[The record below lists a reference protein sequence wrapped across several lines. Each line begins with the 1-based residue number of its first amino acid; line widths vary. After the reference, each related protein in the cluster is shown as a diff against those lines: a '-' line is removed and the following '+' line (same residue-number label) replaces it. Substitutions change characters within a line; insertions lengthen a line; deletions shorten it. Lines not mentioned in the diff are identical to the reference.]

1 MQNSEGSRPAAT
13 SRPTRPVRASGA
25 SAGDAVL
32 AVTELRVRYRGS
44 TRDAV
49 AGIGFT
55 VAAGEVFG
63 LLGPNGAG
71 KSTTQRV
78 LTGQERDFTGSV
90 SVLGQPVSS
99 WGRRLYERIGVGF
112 ELPAYFPKLTVLENL
127 AAFAALYR
135 HPAPNGCH
143 RSARDAGPMP
153 PAEALDAVGLGDA
166 ADRRAA
172 TLSKGMKMRL
182 NLARA
187 LLHRPDV
194 LFLDEPTSGLDPAN
208 AAAVRAVI
216 GAQAAE
222 GRTVFLTTHD
232 MPAVEQLCT
241 RVAFM
246 RAGRI
251 VAIDTPR
258 NLRLAY
264 GRPSVVAESLVDGL
278 LRRDEFPATDD
289 PGLLALLATG
299 QVQTVHTREA
309 ALSDVF
315 IAVTTAAAA

>member
-1 MQNSEGSRPAAT
+1 MALEVA
-13 SRPTRPVRASGA
+13 
-25 SAGDAVL
+25 
-32 AVTELRVRYRGS
+32 ELRVRYPGS
-44 TRDAV
+44 ARDAV
-49 AGIGFT
+49 AGIGFA
-55 VAAGEVFG
+55 VPAGEVFG

-78 LTGQERDFTGSV
+78 LTGQHRDFAGSV
-90 SVLGQPVSS
+90 SVLGAPVSS

-112 ELPAYFPKLTVLENL
+112 ELPASFPKLTVRENL

-135 HPAPNGCH
+135 C
-143 RSARDAGPMP
+143 PMP
-153 PAEALDAVGLGDA
+153 PAEAIEAVGLQDA

-216 GAQAAE
+216 RAQADQ

-232 MPAVEQLCT
+232 MPAVEELCT

-264 GRPSVVAESLVDGL
+264 GRPSVVAESLVDGV
-278 LRRDEFPATDD
+278 LRRTEFPATDD

-299 QVQTVHTREA
+299 RVQTVHTREA
-309 ALSDVF
+309 ALGDVF
-315 IAVTTAAAA
+315 IAVTAAAG